1 MNASTFRYFLY
12 KFSVWK
18 LFPDLNEPFDMVNNN
33 FVPLSAIVLNVFLI
47 HASSL
52 SFPKKLQYYIV

>member
-1 MNASTFRYFLY
+1 MNASTFRYLLY

-18 LFPDLNEPFDMVNNN
+18 LLKLNEPFDMVNNN

-52 SFPKKLQYYIV
+52 SFPKKLQYCIV

>member
-1 MNASTFRYFLY
+1 MNASTFRYLLY

-18 LFPDLNEPFDMVNNN
+18 LLKLNEPFDMVNNN

-47 HASSL
+47 HASTL
-52 SFPKKLQYYIV
+52 SFPKKLQYCIV

>member
-1 MNASTFRYFLY
+1 MNASTFRYLLY

-18 LFPDLNEPFDMVNNN
+18 LLKLNEPFVMVNNN

-52 SFPKKLQYYIV
+52 SFPKKLQYCIV

>member
-1 MNASTFRYFLY
+1 MNASTFRYILY

-18 LFPDLNEPFDMVNNN
+18 LLKLNEPFDMVNNN

-47 HASSL
+47 HASTL
-52 SFPKKLQYYIV
+52 SFPKKLQYCIV